1 MMISTGGRD
10 GLATVT
16 LKINSFDFDAIDF
29 QSSNV
34 QCEFFQLTLKV
45 QGFLIWIKKCLHGSR
60 PQALT
65 VRVNFYNCC

>member
-1 MMISTGGRD
+1 MISTGGRD

-34 QCEFFQLTLKV
+34 QWEFLDKYQLTLKV
-45 QGFLIWIKKCLHGSR
+45 QAFLIRLEVLGTQSPPSTI
-60 PQALT
+60 
-65 VRVNFYNCC
+65 RVNF